1 MAQRVE
7 QPRVDIRQKVTGQGK
22 YVEDLPVPAGAG
34 YAAALRSPY
43 SHARIV
49 SIDSSRAERVPGV
62 LAVLHRDNLSEFG
75 VHVEEG
81 VDNHFITTDKAR
93 FDGDLVGMVVA
104 ADRRTARH
112 AADLIEVEYERLPT
126 LFSAAAALAPGAP
139 LVHEHLGNNVA
150 LEATLEWGDVESAL
164 RDAPNV
170 FETSFTSP
178 AIYHHP
184 IEPAMSVL
192 VEATPDGFE
201 FWTPSNNPFDVV
213 DVASKILG
221 VSKEAI
227 RVRVPYVGGNFGA
240 KHLTP
245 ETLVAA
251 AISRRIGR
259 AVQYLA
265 TEEESFRVTSRH
277 HMTYRAR
284 VGVTPEG
291 TLLALDVELEV
302 DTGAYF
308 TGARI
313 ATTNAVNAAWGG
325 YRVPNMRVRART
337 AYTNKVPAAMFRNTG
352 KNQTTFGLDCAMD
365 SVARELKINPIEFRL
380 QNLMERGERIPAV
393 IWKRDGKEA
402 PAQTPAIDTDFSELV
417 DRALEG
423 IGWDGR
429 MPGDAGTDSG
439 QRYARGRGIGVS
451 VRRGS
456 QLGTAVALATLQPD
470 GVVEI
475 AHNAPDVGEGSHT
488 VISVVAATT
497 LGIPQSQ
504 VRVGEPDTSNA
515 LFFSGT
521 SSQRTTVQMGNAVRR
536 ACDDLKRQIAQAA
549 ARARGGED
557 ADWIVADGVARRGD
571 QSMSFADLA
580 AGVPADAPPIHGR
593 GSYEPGN
600 AVTDTS
606 FGSHD
611 HWSPGVAAAEVEVDR
626 ETGDIRVVKYSAVA
640 DAGTILHYHSAKGQI
655 EGGAVMGF
663 GAALSEEVRY
673 EEGQL
678 LNADA
683 FQYRLPLMGD
693 IPEEFRTI
701 ILEHGDGPGPF
712 GSKGIAQTSIPCVA
726 PALCNAIY
734 DATGVRLSAI
744 PFTPEAILRAWGKLS
759 E

>member
-7 QPRVDIRQKVTGQGK
+7 QPRIDIKAKVTGQGK
-22 YVEDLPVPAGAG
+22 YVEDLPVPPGTG

-49 SIDSSRAERVPGV
+49 SIDASRAERAPGV
-62 LAVLHRDNLSEFG
+62 LAVLHRDNVGEYG
-75 VHVEEG
+75 VHDEHPT

-93 FDGDLVGMVVA
+93 FDGDLLGMVVA
-104 ADRRTARH
+104 TDQRTARH
-112 AADLIEVEYERLPT
+112 AVDLIEVEYERLPT
-126 LFSAAAALAPGAP
+126 LFSPAEALAPGAP

-150 LEATLEWGDVESAL
+150 LEASLEWGDVETAL
-164 RDAPNV
+164 RAAPRV
-170 FETSFTSP
+170 IEVSFTSP

-213 DVASKILG
+213 DVASRVLG
-221 VSKEAI
+221 VPKQAI

-251 AISRRIGR
+251 AISRKIGR

-284 VGVTPEG
+284 VGVSQEG
-291 TLLALDVELEV
+291 TLLALDVELDV

-325 YRVPNMRVRART
+325 YRVPNMRCRART

-365 SVARELKINPIEFRL
+365 HVARELGINPIEFRVM
-380 QNLMERGERIPAV
+380 NLMERGERIPAV
-393 IWKRDGKEA
+393 TWKRDGQEA
-402 PAQTPAIDTDFSELV
+402 PAQTPAIDTDFTELV
-417 DRALEG
+417 DRALDG

-429 MPGDAGTDSG
+429 MPGDAGKESG
-439 QRYARGRGIGVS
+439 SRMARGRGIGVS

-470 GVVEI
+470 GSVAI
-475 AHNAPDVGEGSHT
+475 AHNAPDVGEGAHT
-488 VISVVAATT
+488 VISVVAAQT
-497 LGIPQSQ
+497 LGVPQSQ
-504 VRVGEPDTSNA
+504 ILVGEPDTSNE
-515 LFFSGT
+515 LMFSGT
-521 SSQRTTVQMGNAVRR
+521 SSQRTTVQMGNAVAR
-536 ACDDLKRQIAQAA
+536 ACDDLKRKIALAA
-549 ARARGGED
+549 ASAIGGHD
-557 ADWIVADGVARRGD
+557 GDWTVADGVARRGD
-571 QSMSFADLA
+571 RSLSFADIA
-580 AGVPADAPPIHGR
+580 AGAVSGTLIQGR

-611 HWSPGVAAAEVEVDR
+611 HWSPGAAAAEVEVDR
-626 ETGDIRVVKYSAVA
+626 ETGDIRVLKYSAVS
-640 DAGTILHYHSAKGQI
+640 DAGTIMHYHSAKG
-655 EGGAVMGF
+655 
-663 GAALSEEVRY
+663 
-673 EEGQL
+673 
-678 LNADA
+678 
-683 FQYRLPLMGD
+683 
-693 IPEEFRTI
+693 
-701 ILEHGDGPGPF
+701 
-712 GSKGIAQTSIPCVA
+712 
-726 PALCNAIY
+726 
-734 DATGVRLSAI
+734 
-744 PFTPEAILRAWGKLS
+744 
-759 E
+759 

>member
-1 MAQRVE
+1 VVAERIE

-22 YVEDLPVPAGAG
+22 YVEDLPLPPGTAH
-34 YAAALRSPY
+34 AAAVRSPF

-49 SIDSSRAERVPGV
+49 SIDASRAEQVPGV
-62 LAVLHRDNLSEFG
+62 LAVLHRDNVREYD
-75 VHVEEG
+75 VHDEHPS
-81 VDNHFITTDKAR
+81 VDNHFIATDKAR

-104 ADRRTARH
+104 TDRRTARH

-126 LFSAAAALAPGAP
+126 LFSAADALAADAP
-139 LVHEHLGNNVA
+139 LVHEHLSDNVA
-150 LEATLEWGDVESAL
+150 LESSLEWGDVDGAL
-164 RDAPNV
+164 RDAAHV

-201 FWTPSNNPFDVV
+201 FWTPSNDPFDVV
-213 DVASKILG
+213 DVASKVLG
-221 VSKEAI
+221 VPREAI

-240 KHLTP
+240 KHLSP

-251 AISRRIGR
+251 AISRKIGR
-259 AVQYLA
+259 PVQYLA
-265 TEEESFRVTSRH
+265 SEEESFRVTSRH

-284 VGVTPEG
+284 VGVSPEG
-291 TLLALDVELEV
+291 TLLALDVELDV

-313 ATTNAVNAAWGG
+313 ATTNAVNASWGG
-325 YRVPNMRVRART
+325 YRVPHMRSRART

-352 KNQTTFGLDCAMD
+352 KNQTTFGLDCTMD
-365 SVARELKINPIEFRL
+365 SVARELGMNPIEFRL
-380 QNLMERGERIPAV
+380 KNLMERGETLPTV
-393 IWKRDGKEA
+393 LWKRDGKEA
-402 PAQTPAIDTDFSELV
+402 PAQSPAIDTDFSELV
-417 DRALEG
+417 DRALEA
-423 IGWDGR
+423 IDWDGR
-429 MPGDAGTDSG
+429 VPGDAGQESG

-456 QLGTAVALATLQPD
+456 QLGTAVALATLHSD
-470 GVVEI
+470 GRVEI
-475 AHNAPDVGEGSHT
+475 SHNAPDVGEGSHT
-488 VISVVAATT
+488 VISVVAAQT
-497 LGIPQSQ
+497 LGVPQSQ
-504 VRVGEPDTSNA
+504 IVVGEPDTGNE
-515 LFFSGT
+515 LMFSGT

-536 ACDDLKRQIAQAA
+536 ACEDLKRRIAGAVA
-549 ARARGGED
+549 SVAGGED
-557 ADWIVADGVARRGD
+557 SDWTVVEGRARRGEH
-571 QSMSFADLA
+571 SMTFAEI
-580 AGVPADAPPIHGR
+580 AGAGTAPLRGR

-600 AVTDTS
+600 VADTS

-611 HWSPGVAAAEVEVDR
+611 HWSPGAAAAEVEVDR
-626 ETGDIRVVKYSAVA
+626 DTGEIRVLKYSAVS
-640 DAGTILHYHSAKGQI
+640 DAGKILHFHSAKGQI

-663 GAALSEEVRY
+663 GAALSEEVKY

-683 FQYRLPLMGD
+683 FQYRLPLMAD
-693 IPEEFRTI
+693 IPEDFTTVL
-701 ILEHGDGPGPF
+701 LEHGDGPGPF

-734 DATGVRLSAI
+734 DATGVRLDAI
-744 PFTPEAILRAWGKLS
+744 PFTPEAILRAWGKLG